1 METRGKNGLC
11 AVSCSLKFIFWEN
24 LKLECR
30 SRWNWAGMLTG
41 AQRDSGPVQSRGD
54 FRKLWWCNCVVAIE
68 NSLARM
74 ANFYFESHWAP
85 LSAIKHLRICYVLE
99 KLLPHRVRP
108 GWWKYT
114 VTSSLKALHVAG
126 FFHSQGFLA
135 GWTHNYC
142 LGMRQK
148 RPQASMA
155 STTHHADAEASLIHS
170 IEITEMT
177 DDVFCLPWPAA
188 QIRNVSQGWPS
199 RYYLQSFKS
208 SLCRPTHPVLL

>member
-1 METRGKNGLC
+1 MWGQNHPCITENIQVSGTSPGHCLPCEQEVWGVAKSADSFQFWNTNLAQWMETRGKNGLC

-108 GWWKYT
+108 EWWKYT
-114 VTSSLKALHVAG
+114 VTSSLKALNVAG
-126 FFHSQGFLA
+126 FFLSQGFLA
-135 GWTHNYC
+135 G
-142 LGMRQK
+142 LK
-148 RPQASMA
+148 A
-155 STTHHADAEASLIHS
+155 
-170 IEITEMT
+170 
-177 DDVFCLPWPAA
+177 
-188 QIRNVSQGWPS
+188 
-199 RYYLQSFKS
+199 
-208 SLCRPTHPVLL
+208 